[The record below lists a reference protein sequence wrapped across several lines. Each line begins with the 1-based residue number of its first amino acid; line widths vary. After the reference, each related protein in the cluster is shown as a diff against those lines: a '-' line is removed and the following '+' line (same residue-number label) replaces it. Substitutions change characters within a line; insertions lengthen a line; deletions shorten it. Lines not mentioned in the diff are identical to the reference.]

1 MEPIFVILA
10 IGVTLVVI
18 IAIIK
23 TARVVPQREQFVIER
38 LGKYSR
44 TLDAGFHILVPFLDK
59 VAYRHSLKEKA
70 VDVPS
75 QTCITRDNISVSI
88 DGIIYMQVVDA
99 RAASYGIVN
108 YTFATSQLAQTTLR
122 SEIGKIEL
130 DRTFEERET
139 INAQVVDVV
148 DRASEPWGV
157 KVLRYEIKDIVPPD
171 SVKDALEKQMRAERE
186 RRAVVAESEGERQA
200 KINVSEGDKQ
210 EVINLSEA
218 EKQKQIN
225 EAEGKAREITLVAQA
240 TAEGIRSIAQAIN
253 QPGGLDAVNLRV
265 AEQYIREFGEL
276 ARTTNTLILPANLGD
291 LGSAVAAV
299 MKTIEGAKTPAKA
312 SQPSQPPPADNPIE
326 EPKKEPPS
334 SEEPFFPEEPSPSIP
349 SPPKLPP
356 EPPPVHS

>member
-1 MEPIFVILA
+1 MEPLIILA
-10 IGVTLVVI
+10 IGAAIFAVVV
-18 IAIIK
+18 IIK
-23 TARVVPQREQFVIER
+23 TARVVPQRQQFVIER

-44 TLDAGFHILVPFLDK
+44 TLDAGFHILLPFLDK
-59 VAYRHSLKEKA
+59 VAYRHSLKEQA

-75 QTCITRDNISVSI
+75 QTCITKDNISVSV
-88 DGIIYMQVVDA
+88 DGILYMQVVNA
-99 RAASYGIVN
+99 RDASYGIEN

-139 INAQVVDVV
+139 INAQVVEVV

-200 KINVSEGDKQ
+200 KINVSEGEKQ
-210 EVINLSEA
+210 EVINLSQA

-240 TAEGIRSIAQAIN
+240 TADGIKSIAQAVK
-253 QPGGLDAVNLRV
+253 QPGGIDAVNLRV
-265 AEQYIREFGEL
+265 AEQYVREFGEL
-276 ARTTNTLILPANLGD
+276 ARTTNTLILPSNLGD
-291 LGSAVAAV
+291 IGSSVAAI
-299 MKTIEGAKTPAKA
+299 MKTIESATKTSPDKTL
-312 SQPSQPPPADNPIE
+312 QPQQPEDNPQETE
-326 EPKKEPPS
+326 EQKTVPPV
-334 SEEPFFPEEPSPSIP
+334 PPTPPELPE
-349 SPPKLPP
+349 LPP
-356 EPPPVHS
+356 R

>member
-1 MEPIFVILA
+1 MEPLIILA
-10 IGVTLVVI
+10 IGAAVFAVVV
-18 IAIIK
+18 IIK
-23 TARVVPQREQFVIER
+23 TARVVPQRQQFVIER

-44 TLDAGFHILVPFLDK
+44 TLDAGFHILLPFLDK
-59 VAYRHSLKEKA
+59 VAYRHSLKEQA

-75 QTCITRDNISVSI
+75 QTCITKDNISVSV
-88 DGIIYMQVVDA
+88 DGILYMQVVNA
-99 RAASYGIVN
+99 RDASYGIEN

-139 INAQVVDVV
+139 INAQVVEVV

-200 KINVSEGDKQ
+200 KINVSEGEKQ
-210 EVINLSEA
+210 EVINLSQA

-240 TAEGIRSIAQAIN
+240 TADGIKSIAQAVK
-253 QPGGLDAVNLRV
+253 QPGGIDAVNLRV

-276 ARTTNTLILPANLGD
+276 ARTTNTLILPSNLGD
-291 LGSAVAAV
+291 IGSSVAAI
-299 MKTIEGAKTPAKA
+299 MKTIESATKTSPDKTP
-312 SQPSQPPPADNPIE
+312 QPQQPEDNPQETE
-326 EPKKEPPS
+326 EQKTVPPV
-334 SEEPFFPEEPSPSIP
+334 PPTPPELPE
-349 SPPKLPP
+349 LPP
-356 EPPPVHS
+356 R